1 MHVSNR
7 RKSRSRVLVWC
18 AGFVALCAQAS
29 AFFACSYN
37 TATPP
42 FPVTPTPPPTPT
54 PIITISVTPTTIT
67 VGQSAVLNW
76 SSAGVSGCTASGA
89 WSGQQNPAGS
99 VKVTPATTGSFAYTL
114 TCSLP
119 PAGSLSQTATLT
131 VNAMAAARSARHS
144 IAAPRGMT
152 VVRSDLVA
160 DVPVTRARNTDA
172 DLSDPWGL
180 VLPENLPAVAASRLH
195 ESSRAYDGLGRA
207 QPAAAPLLHLP
218 SGTHSAEFGAA
229 GVVANPG
236 DGFIVS
242 AGRKSAP
249 ARLLYAGTAG
259 TIAAWSPEV
268 DPGNVLVVYAA
279 SDSAAYTG
287 LAIATSST
295 PGASRLYVADF
306 HNARIDVFDSAFGKQ
321 NPTPTRFAFTDPE
334 LPPGYAPFGI
344 ALIDD
349 LVYVAY
355 AQRLASSTHDPVV
368 GPGLG
373 LIDVFTPSGELIT
386 RLVMPGG
393 ALNAPW
399 AMVRAPAD
407 RGLPFTRALLV
418 GNTGD
423 GKINAFDPQTGALL
437 GSLSDARGAALVV
450 PNVHGL
456 AFGNDYA
463 SQPRATLFFTA
474 GAHDGA
480 RGWYGRLDF
489 VASPQPLAP

>member
-344 ALIDD
+344 AD
-349 LVYVAY
+349 
-355 AQRLASSTHDPVV
+355 
-368 GPGLG
+368 G
-373 LIDVFTPSGELIT
+373 
-386 RLVMPGG
+386 
-393 ALNAPW
+393 
-399 AMVRAPAD
+399 
-407 RGLPFTRALLV
+407 GLPFTRALLV

-437 GSLSDARGAALVV
+437 GSLSDARGAVLVV

-456 AFGNDYA
+456 AFGNDYV